1 MESVTLKPVAVVV
14 CGDPIN
20 SPLYQFDL
28 VDGVCKLRITPSK
41 LFNGSE
47 FLRSIQFTQDTLE
60 VEEGA
65 FIENRAALSA
75 ATAQAANDAIS
86 EYDFDDSDEEYYFVH
101 FSFIKAN

>member
-1 MESVTLKPVAVVV
+1 MKSVTLKAVAVVV

-28 VDGVCKLRITPSK
+28 VDGICKLRVTPSK

-60 VEEGA
+60 VEEDA

-75 ATAQAANDAIS
+75 AAAQAANDAAS
-86 EYDFDDSDEEYYFVH
+86 EYDFDDSAEYYFVH
-101 FSFIKAN
+101 VGFIKAN